1 MFENYLPFYF
11 GGLGIAL
18 IALLSILI
26 GGDYLGIT
34 RGYASI
40 CSIFSRRKS
49 LHSEEIGGPFGIR
62 TFFAIGVLLGGF
74 FAALISGKYSPNW
87 ELGIFDEVWGTSIY
101 TKAFVLGLG
110 GFLWGFGARLAKGC
124 TSGNSIS
131 GISRGSLASVVT
143 TICFLVAGSLVVH
156 ILEYLVR

>member
-49 LHSEEIGGPFGIR
+49 LKKVPFMQKILR
-62 TFFAIGVLLGGF
+62 HTLFFSLFAI
-74 FAALISGKYSPNW
+74 
-87 ELGIFDEVWGTSIY
+87 
-101 TKAFVLGLG
+101 
-110 GFLWGFGARLAKGC
+110 
-124 TSGNSIS
+124 
-131 GISRGSLASVVT
+131 VV
-143 TICFLVAGSLVVH
+143 S
-156 ILEYLVR
+156 